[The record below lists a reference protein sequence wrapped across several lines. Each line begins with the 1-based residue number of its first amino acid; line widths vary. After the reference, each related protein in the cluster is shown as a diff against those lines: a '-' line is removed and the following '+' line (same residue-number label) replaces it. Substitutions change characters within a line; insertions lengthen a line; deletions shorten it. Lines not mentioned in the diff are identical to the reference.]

1 MLKLSR
7 LRWAVLL
14 GVLAAF
20 AAVPFASQ
28 AASTKPATA
37 KKPKA
42 VSTTITVMAGK
53 PSELAF
59 KLSKISKITPG
70 TVVFKVTNAG
80 KIAHTFKICTKPT
93 TAAPNACVGAGKVT
107 KLLQSGKSQTITVK
121 LKKGTYEY
129 ICTFPGHAAAGM
141 KGLIGVGTTV
151 TAAQVKKAIKAA
163 LAATTSTTTTTSP
176 GVTTTPPATTT
187 TATPPPTTTTTVGDG
202 CPAGVT
208 IGTSGN
214 TDNDQDENGQ
224 PSDGDGC
231 I

>member
-1 MLKLSR
+1 MQNLLR

-14 GVLAAF
+14 GVIGLF
-20 AAVPFASQ
+20 VAVPFAGQ
-28 AASTKPATA
+28 AALTKGATA
-37 KKPKA
+37 KKPAA
-42 VSTTITVMAGK
+42 VSTTITVAAGK

-59 KLSKISKITPG
+59 KLSKISKVPVG
-70 TVVFKVTNAG
+70 TVVFKITNAG
-80 KIAHTFKICTKPT
+80 KIGHTFAICLKAT
-93 TAAPNACVGAGKVT
+93 TAAPNACVGTKKVT
-107 KLLQSGKSQTITVK
+107 KLLQSGQTATITVK
-121 LKKGTYEY
+121 LAKGTYEY
-129 ICTFPGHAAAGM
+129 LCTFPGHAAAGM

-163 LAATTSTTTTTSP
+163 ATTTASTTTTTTP
-176 GVTTTPPATTT
+176 GVTTTPPTTT
-187 TATPPPTTTTTVGDG
+187 TATPPPTTTTTAGDG

-208 IGTSGN
+208 IPTSGN